1 MGGSAFLVQLPHA
14 RFPRLPTSQYE
25 TYKQL
30 LLPRVHAFFQ
40 HAKVP
45 VEAPEKTDHGDLDIL
60 ALGPLSPDERGD
72 LDFGALKQAL
82 GAEACILQRGNRT
95 SNFAIPLSRLSGFPV
110 IESAENRPP
119 TGATLGREMDDS
131 TDAYLQVDVHVCEDQ
146 NEFERIT
153 FFHSYGDMG
162 MLLGLIA
169 KGAGLQLGATGLKV
183 SLHSRRFFHCF

>member
-1 MGGSAFLVQLPHA
+1 
-14 RFPRLPTSQYE
+14 
-25 TYKQL
+25 
-30 LLPRVHAFFQ
+30 
-40 HAKVP
+40 

-72 LDFGALKQAL
+72 LNFGALKQAL
-82 GAEACILQRGNRT
+82 GAEACISQRGNRT

-110 IESAENRPP
+110 IESTETSHP
-119 TGATLGREMDDS
+119 TGATLGRESMDDS

-183 SLHSRRFFHCF
+183 SLHSLTSFPCF